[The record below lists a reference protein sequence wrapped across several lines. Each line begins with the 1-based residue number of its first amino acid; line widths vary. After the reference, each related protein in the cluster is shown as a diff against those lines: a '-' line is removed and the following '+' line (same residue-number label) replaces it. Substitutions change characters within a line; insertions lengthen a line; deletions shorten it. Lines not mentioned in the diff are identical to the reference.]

1 MAENKKQTKKEKP
14 NYTYAFNKIFTG
26 SYLIYNLGNELINFI
41 KTDDNGSK
49 YGNRRLVYL
58 NPYGERG
65 KDAAKETKYVLHV
78 METTYG
84 NNNYYEL
91 IAISKVAQVFDK
103 KTNTYI
109 NEPTYY
115 NAKKDIGTVNER
127 SEYENEKVNFLGKFI
142 GDIFNDSKA
151 HLCSF
156 FAEELLEPK
165 ENTHIF
171 FKGKNSEN
179 DVSKKLEDTH
189 TKNDINDIFII
200 NIGCN
205 LSGSRNLC
213 YSIKDDLTILDEIV
227 KSKYVKKIDDNIK
240 LPDDDEQCLAVI
252 CDRTN
257 LEDSMSNQIAYFLSR
272 DKNILK
278 KFIDFLNSKEN
289 RDTKNITWTDETN
302 FKIIREHNNIDILL
316 ESDTDIIVIENKIDS
331 CIVEYDKN
339 NKNKRPKAE
348 DHILHSNEN
357 REEIFKSSNK
367 IFSQLSKYYKYI
379 IEDYEIA
386 NEYKDK
392 TIDDIK
398 KTLLA
403 ETKSTK
409 KEDLINELKE
419 IPDFIEKHNKKKKHF
434 FILKPEYNSINEVEL
449 KKYYNGDK
457 YRLITYTE
465 LYNILNDKEID
476 YNPYGQKISN
486 PKSTFLYDQF
496 KQSLEYVKSSKAE
509 QMRKTAYIRLKQRI
523 CELNCENE
531 INK

>member
-1 MAENKKQTKKEKP
+1 MDDNKKKP
-14 NYTYAFNKIFTG
+14 NYIYAFNKIFTG

-58 NPYGERG
+58 NPYGNRS
-65 KDAAKETKYVLHV
+65 KKAANKTKYVLHI
-78 METTYG
+78 METVYD
-84 NNNYYEL
+84 NKKYYEL
-91 IAISKVAQVFDK
+91 IAISKISEISTDGK
-103 KTNTYI
+103 
-109 NEPTYY
+109 
-115 NAKKDIGTVNER
+115 TVNEKTLYDTNTKKEKGDYR
-127 SEYENEKVNFLGKFI
+127 KENITFNNHFI

-156 FAEELLEPK
+156 FAEEFLEPK

-171 FKGKNSEN
+171 FKRKNSEN

-523 CELNCENE
+523 CELNCKNE